1 MEHSPAFDLCTPTS
15 ISFQETTHT
24 DGARLTDNEELSRSL
39 QQTEMENRMLRMSL
53 QDKDAELE
61 LLRAR
66 ERSLADC
73 LRTGN
78 DMVRELSEER
88 DELEDRLRRISWYS
102 CGGDPAW
109 LEGGKAKPGGGR
121 SQRNASDSSPEAKW
135 LGSARRSPFQDEASA

>member
-1 MEHSPAFDLCTPTS
+1 
-15 ISFQETTHT
+15 
-24 DGARLTDNEELSRSL
+24 
-39 QQTEMENRMLRMSL
+39 MLRMSL
-53 QDKDAELE
+53 QDKVAELE

-66 ERSLADC
+66 EQSLAHC

-109 LEGGKAKPGGGR
+109 LDGGAKPGGGGGG
-121 SQRNASDSSPEAKW
+121 SQRRASNGSPEAEW
-135 LGSARRSPFQDEASA
+135 LGSSRRSPFQDEASA